1 MIKVP
6 LKKNT
11 PVVVKKGIPKTVNG
25 VQISAYDIILG
36 NVEIDTEQ
44 IPAYLDILTD
54 YEKECAEDGRYIEAE
69 MAKHKKEEMKKIVI
83 KVKKEKTQ
91 NAHLKEKVEI
101 EEAYL
106 NEFND
111 FQNKWN
117 KKLEKF
123 EGKVEESRKDMLAHQ
138 KNQLEE
144 AVALLEER
152 SAMKAKDNNKVI
164 LEMQLVEKTLAKQRN
179 YIEAQK
185 TKESWQKEKESLA
198 IKQKQNLENKKN
210 ELLSEYEIR
219 NKREIEEFVER
230 INDMRISLE
239 NERQRE
245 LDSLCLKYDKVK
257 TQLKTVQES
266 EAKRIESNIGYRSRD
281 LNETHLNTTE
291 SFVKIE
297 RNENQLDTKR
307 KLIMKKINRLNGAN
321 A

>member
-1 MIKVP
+1 MMKVP
-6 LKKNT
+6 LKKNVPT
-11 PVVVKKGIPKTVNG
+11 NVKDEAPKLLNG
-25 VQISAYDIILG
+25 VKLSAYDIILG

-44 IPAYLDILTD
+44 IPVYLKVLDD
-54 YEKECAEDGRYIEAE
+54 YENECASDGRYIEAE
-69 MAKHKKEEMKKIVI
+69 MAKHKKDELKKIVV

-111 FQNKWN
+111 FQAKWN

-123 EGKVEESRKDMLAHQ
+123 EKKVEESRKEMMAHQ
-138 KNQLEE
+138 KTQLDEAIAQVEE
-144 AVALLEER
+144 KYAI
-152 SAMKAKDNNKVI
+152 KAKESNNVI
-164 LEMQLVEKTLAKQRN
+164 LNMQKIEKTLAKQKN

-198 IKQKQNLENKKN
+198 TKQKLAIESKKN
-210 ELLSEYEIR
+210 EILSEYEIK
-219 NKREIEEFVER
+219 NKKEIDEFIER
-230 INDMRISLE
+230 INDMRINLE

-245 LDSLCLKYDKVK
+245 LDALLLKYDKIK
-257 TQLKTVQES
+257 TQLKMVQDS
-266 EAKRIESNIGYRSRD
+266 EAKRIENAIGYNTRD

-297 RNENQLDTKR
+297 KNEDPLDTKR
-307 KLIMKKINRLNGAN
+307 KLIMKKINRLNGQN

>member
-1 MIKVP
+1 
-6 LKKNT
+6 
-11 PVVVKKGIPKTVNG
+11 
-25 VQISAYDIILG
+25 
-36 NVEIDTEQ
+36 
-44 IPAYLDILTD
+44 
-54 YEKECAEDGRYIEAE
+54 
-69 MAKHKKEEMKKIVI
+69 
-83 KVKKEKTQ
+83 
-91 NAHLKEKVEI
+91 
-101 EEAYL
+101 
-106 NEFND
+106 
-111 FQNKWN
+111 
-117 KKLEKF
+117 
-123 EGKVEESRKDMLAHQ
+123 
-138 KNQLEE
+138 
-144 AVALLEER
+144 
-152 SAMKAKDNNKVI
+152 MKAKDNNKVI